1 MANAASTIEIELEI
15 RQAINRLDRLQREL
29 TESTQAF
36 NIAAQAT
43 RKFEGAIN
51 KAKAGLVA
59 FFAAISIQKLAQL
72 SDAMTQFENRVKLAT
87 NSLVQQVAVQQQLFQ
102 VAQKTA
108 LPLQDV
114 GQLYSRLRIAAEQ
127 L

>member
-29 TESTQAF
+29 TESTQSF
-36 NIAAQAT
+36 NKAAQAT